1 MKHAMMLTPSL
12 LKQHML
18 VFQDSYPMDNERLI
32 NNSRMFVI
40 NMPGLLERF
49 LQIFIAAADEKYKKI
64 LRILN
69 KNEQE
74 RVLKEVKIKGS
85 KNDMKKTT
93 KSTLCLSNLS
103 YHCHHLISLSSLK
116 KAPFKMKFY
125 GKIIV

>member
-85 KNDMKKTT
+85 KNDMKKR
-93 KSTLCLSNLS
+93 KALCGG
-103 YHCHHLISLSSLK
+103 YI
-116 KAPFKMKFY
+116 
-125 GKIIV
+125 